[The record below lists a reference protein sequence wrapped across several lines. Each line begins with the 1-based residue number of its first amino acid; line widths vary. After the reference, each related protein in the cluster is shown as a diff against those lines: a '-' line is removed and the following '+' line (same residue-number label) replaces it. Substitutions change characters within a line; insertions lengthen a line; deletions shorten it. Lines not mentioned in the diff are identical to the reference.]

1 MKEASLNGAI
11 ENMVSTERTAT
22 DLQAKGLV
30 VPVANYT
37 IFHPGSFLIT
47 GDRAGSQS
55 HDNLLESRNAMSDV
69 PKGKYLARPREIIVE
84 RTGFSLPPKLAHQT
98 SRFPFLKIHAV
109 EKANVSDSEG
119 SSYLVTL
126 PIFSPIKT
134 LSSIYSSVN
143 NSPKNEQQAL
153 NQSIQNRPAE
163 IFQVESPGIEKQS
176 NGFLIPSERN
186 NLAPQGQNKSIRL
199 ASSTFT
205 PDFRIDSEAES
216 VHQSRGRTPLQE
228 SVANAD
234 NSKSTYRIDTNID
247 LAEMLL
253 KDDHYQSFVNSKHK
267 KEIELEDVAAR
278 SQEEPNRSRSRPP
291 TRKPTGFPPILNF
304 SSGSY

>member
-1 MKEASLNGAI
+1 MKEASLDGAI

-22 DLQAKGLV
+22 DHLAQGLV

-55 HDNLLESRNAMSDV
+55 HDNLLESRNAMSDI
-69 PKGKYLARPREIIVE
+69 PKCKYLARPREIIVE

-134 LSSIYSSVN
+134 LSSIYSSNN
-143 NSPKNEQQAL
+143 NSPKNEQAD
-153 NQSIQNRPAE
+153 NHSIQNRPAE

-216 VHQSRGRTPLQE
+216 IHQSKGRNPLQE
-228 SVANAD
+228 SAPNPD
-234 NSKSTYRIDTNID
+234 NSKSTNRVDTNID

-253 KDDHYQSFVNSKHK
+253 KEDRYQSFVTSKHQ
-267 KEIELEDVAAR
+267 KEIRLEEGATR
-278 SQEEPNRSRSRPP
+278 SHEEPNKSRSKPP